1 MSSTTIVNGAPMTI
15 LQGTQDKSIRA
26 AVAPADVLPTHLP
39 KMYLYC
45 QKGPSGPQLVA
56 GNARNQ
62 LYGDDTFDLRKGFA
76 NHQTVLSN
84 LLNAQGNA
92 QMIERVVP
100 VDAGPNSNYLLSLDV
115 LPTAIPQYQRDTEGK
130 VMVDPN
136 TGLSLLESPAATLP
150 GYQVKLVVSNV
161 SVKAG
166 KTNAQLFGV
175 TATMPGD
182 QTDGVAQST
191 RYPLLEFW
199 ANSEG
204 EYFNNAGHR
213 VWAPTVT
220 STGGVNAGI
229 MATNKVYPY
238 RMSAVRR
245 SSPMAS
251 ARVVATEDGSPY
263 FDFSL
268 KAGQINPATTAQFS
282 LGDIYLN
289 KFQTTDSIAYAD
301 KFGDLNGMA
310 IYQANIDLLTDMFYT
325 AEMTYMNAGSDWTG
339 AADEQYLFNLLGGT
353 SSNGTQYY
361 TYVMDDGASDA
372 IRLTES
378 TNLFAKGGSD
388 GTMNDTLFAGL
399 VGDAVAEYANPDSYL
414 MDTASMPESF
424 LYDTGFPLA
433 TKFELCKF
441 IAERKD
447 TAVVL
452 STYVVGGENM
462 DASEDH
468 SIAVAL
474 RTRLQMYPES
484 DYFGTA
490 TMRGVVMGRHGTL
503 IDSLYTRPL
512 PLTLELGV
520 MAAKM
525 MGAGNGIW
533 KPEALFDKSPGSLI
547 TLFKDVNI
555 RFTPAK
561 QRNKDWAVGLNYP
574 MAYTRKTLYL
584 PAIKTVYDNDT
595 SVLNSFFV
603 MAVCLELQKVGERTH
618 RNFSGSIELTNAQLI
633 DRVNK
638 DVVRQT
644 TGRFASLVQIVPNAY
659 ISDGDEQRG
668 YSWTLPISLFANS
681 MKSVMTLRVE
691 ANRMSD
697 YIAAS

>member
-1 MSSTTIVNGAPMTI
+1 MPSTTIVNGAPMTI

-39 KMYLYC
+39 KVYLYC
-45 QKGPSGPQLVA
+45 QKGPSTPQLVV

-62 LYGDDTFDLRKGFA
+62 MFGDDSFDLRKGFS

-92 QMIERVVP
+92 QMIERVIP
-100 VDAGPNSNYLLSLDV
+100 VDAGPSANYLLSLDV
-115 LPTAIPQYQRDTEGK
+115 LPTLVPQYMRDEEGR
-130 VMVDPN
+130 VMLNPN
-136 TGLSLLESPAATLP
+136 TGLPLLAVPNESVP
-150 GYQVKLVVSNV
+150 GFMVKLVTSNITNRD
-161 SVKAG
+161 G
-166 KTNAQLFGV
+166 KTSAQLFGV
-175 TATMPGD
+175 ATSSPGN
-182 QTDGVAQST
+182 QTDGTTQST
-191 RYPLLEFW
+191 RYPLLQFW
-199 ANSEG
+199 ANSSG
-204 EYFNNAGHR
+204 EYFNNSGHR
-213 VWAPTVT
+213 IWAPITT
-220 STGGVNAGI
+220 STGGVNSTI

-245 SSPMAS
+245 TSPMAS

-268 KAGQINPATTAQFS
+268 KAGQIDPNTTAQFS

-289 KFQTTDSIAYAD
+289 KFQTTDSPVFTD
-301 KFGDLNGMA
+301 KFGDLNGLT
-310 IYQANIDLLTDMFYT
+310 IYQANVDMLTEMFYQS
-325 AEMTYMNAGSDWTG
+325 EYPHMNEGSDWTG
-339 AADEQYLFNLLGGT
+339 ADDEAYLFNLLGGT
-353 SSNGTQYY
+353 SSNGTQYV
-361 TYVMDDGASDA
+361 TYLLDDGAVDA
-372 IRLTES
+372 VRLSES
-378 TNLFAKGGSD
+378 TNLFAKGGADGVMSD
-388 GTMNDTLFAGL
+388 ALFSQL
-399 VGDAVAEYANPDSYL
+399 VGDAIGEYANPDSYL

-424 LYDTGFPLA
+424 FYDTGFPLE

-452 STYVVGGENM
+452 STFVVGGEIM
-462 DASEDH
+462 DAAQDH

-512 PLTLELGV
+512 PLTLELAV
-520 MAAKM
+520 MSAKM
-525 MGAGNGIW
+525 MGGGNGIW
-533 KPEALFDKSPGSLI
+533 KPEALFDKSPGSII
-547 TLFKDVNI
+547 TMFKNVNI

-595 SVLNSFFV
+595 SVLNSFFT
-603 MAVCLELQKVGERTH
+603 MAACLELQKVGERTH
-618 RNFSGSIELTNAQLI
+618 RNFSGSIGLTNAQLI

-644 TGRFASLVQIVPNAY
+644 TGRFANLVKVVPNAF

-668 YSWTLPISLFANS
+668 YSWTLPLSLFANN
-681 MKSVMTLRVE
+681 MRTVMTLRVE

-697 YIAAS
+697 FVEGV